1 MTSWNGKLWY
11 LKRSGGETTH
21 AIVEST
27 VACLR
32 YTQSIVESIM
42 GKICILCCIH
52 SFQKICMHLCSF
64 LSNGT
69 KIPFTVVLYSWLVRW
84 YIIIIIIYYYLLL
97 CSTYRWYLEITAAS
111 LALHCIALC
120 CISLFI
126 HSSIPPD
133 ERRLPQLRCCCYPW

>member
-1 MTSWNGKLWY
+1 MKKNKRRNDSRHRGIHGGVPQAYSEHRGINHGKDLHPM
-11 LKRSGGETTH
+11 L
-21 AIVEST
+21 
-27 VACLR
+27 
-32 YTQSIVESIM
+32 YTFFS
-42 GKICILCCIH
+42 
-52 SFQKICMHLCSF
+52 KICMHLCSF

-84 YIIIIIIYYYLLL
+84 YIIIIIIYSYLLL